1 MSTTTITPIT
11 HEHRHHHASR
21 TRKGPGA
28 GFREAACASNWL
40 WPRSA
45 LWLLSGIYIVPA
57 DQQAVV
63 TRFGQVIEPRVFPGI
78 HLSLP
83 WPIDRVTKLKVQQL
97 QRLVVGGDLP
107 DSVLGRTQPLA
118 SQFLTGDQN
127 IINLRAVV
135 QYSVGTPAD
144 YLFRTQ
150 DVAKSVAAA
159 VETELARR
167 IGRRTV
173 DAVLTTDKIAIQEEA
188 RAAAQKLIDAYG
200 AGVRIASINI
210 ESMTPPP
217 EAADAFR
224 DVASARADA
233 ARIYNEALGYANDV
247 IPKARGEAQQMTE
260 SAAGLQR
267 NQDRRSQRRCGPLQ
281 SGGGRV
287 CARIGGER
295 PPALPG
301 NAGTGAAEDQEA
313 DCGQERKLR
322 SDHHP
327 EERRRRTGAEESM
340 TRERKAQIATVAL
353 LAWRLG
359 AGGDETRRLA
369 SQRGIALEPGG
380 ARAPPRRHRK
390 TPFIA

>member
-1 MSTTTITPIT
+1 MSTIPLVEHHHHNGYGHP
-11 HEHRHHHASR
+11 HEHHRHDHPHEHPPEKKPLAARPWSR
-21 TRKGPGA
+21 RKQLVL
-28 GFREAACASNWL
+28 AAV
-40 WPRSA
+40 A
-45 LWLLSGIYIVPA
+45 LWLLSGTYIVSA

-78 HLSLP
+78 HIALP
-83 WPIDRVTKLKVQQL
+83 WPIDRVNKLKVRQL

-107 DSVLGRTQPLA
+107 DGVLGRTQPLA

-135 QYSVGTPAD
+135 QYSVDKPAD
-144 YLFRTQ
+144 YLFHTQ

-200 AGVRIASINI
+200 AGVRVASINI

-217 EAADAFR
+217 EAAEAFR

-233 ARIYNEALGYANDV
+233 ARIYNEALGYANDE

-260 SAAGLQR
+260 SAAAYKETKIDEAAGDAARFNLVSDEYAR
-267 NQDRRSQRRCGPLQ
+267 ASAVNGRRLYLETLEQVLPRIKKLIVDKNANFDLTIIRK
-281 SGGGRV
+281 SGDT
-287 CARIGGER
+287 
-295 PPALPG
+295 PPA
-301 NAGTGAAEDQEA
+301 
-313 DCGQERKLR
+313 
-322 SDHHP
+322 
-327 EERRRRTGAEESM
+327 RRN
-340 TRERKAQIATVAL
+340 
-353 LAWRLG
+353 
-359 AGGDETRRLA
+359 
-369 SQRGIALEPGG
+369 P
-380 ARAPPRRHRK
+380 
-390 TPFIA
+390 